1 MNQIFQV
8 TGMTCSACSA
18 YVEKCV
24 GKLSGV
30 HTVQV
35 NLLANKMKVDYDQ
48 TKLTAEEIIQ
58 AVVAAGYGASLLQEN
73 TTKQKTSPVQ
83 TAEKETDAMK
93 FRLIVSVIF
102 MLPLFYLCMGHM
114 LHWPL
119 PDLFTAH
126 ENVLILV
133 FTQFL
138 LCLPIVAVNH
148 KYFVNGFRN
157 LWKRS
162 PNMDSLIAIGSSAAV
177 IYGIF
182 AIYRIGYALGH
193 GDMESVH
200 QYAMDVYFETGAMI
214 LTLITL
220 GKYLEARSKGKTSE
234 AITKLM
240 DLTPETAVIET
251 AEGEKEIPV
260 AELQIGDIIIV
271 RPGQRVPADGII
283 TEGSSWVD
291 ESALTGE
298 SIPVAKQVGD
308 RVTGAA
314 INQNGYFKFRAE
326 NVGSDTVLSQI
337 IRLVEEASSSKAP
350 IAKLA
355 DQVSGIFVPIVIAIA
370 VAAFV
375 IWLLC
380 GYSFAFAMSIGI
392 SVLVISCPCALGLAT
407 PTAIMVGTGKGA
419 ENGILVKSAE
429 ALETAHKINTVVL
442 DKTGTVTEGKPHVT
456 DLLPCDT
463 LEEDQ
468 LLQIAASLEKW
479 SEHPLGDAIV
489 EKAEERNLPL
499 LPAENFQS
507 VSGRGIR
514 AEIDGQNYCA
524 GNKAFLTENDISI
537 PAWQEEKAQKMAD
550 EGKTPL
556 FFVKESQ
563 LLGVIGVADV
573 VKQNSALA
581 VSELKHMGIDVI
593 MLTGDNERT
602 AKAIQKQVGI
612 GRVISQVMP
621 QDKETEIRKL
631 QTEGKTVAMVGD
643 GINDAPALARAD
655 VGIAIGAG
663 TDIAIESADI
673 VLMKS
678 DLLEVV
684 TAIRLSKAVIRNIKQ
699 NLFWALIYNAIG
711 IPLAAGVFYS
721 MLHWKLNPMFGA
733 AAMSLSSVC
742 VVSNALR
749 LKLFHVNYKKEKGEN
764 AMEKK
769 LLIEGMSC
777 HHCSGRVEAVLNAL
791 EGVSATVDLETK
803 TATVTMSKPVSDE
816 ILIKTVTD
824 AGYTV
829 TEIR

>member
-1 MNQIFQV
+1 MNQTFHV

-24 GKLSGV
+24 SKLSGV
-30 HTVQV
+30 QRVQV
-35 NLLANKMKVDYDQ
+35 NLLANKMQVEYEETQ
-48 TKLTAEEIIQ
+48 VTAEEIIR
-58 AVVAAGYGASLLQEN
+58 AVVAAGYGASILSDPS
-73 TTKQKTSPVQ
+73 TKQKASPVQ
-83 TAEKETDAMK
+83 TAEKETDSMK
-93 FRLIVSVIF
+93 FRLIVSVVF

-119 PDLFTAH
+119 PGLFTAH
-126 ENVLILV
+126 ENTLILV

-138 LCLPIVAVNH
+138 LCLPILIVNK
-148 KYFVNGFRN
+148 KYFVNGFKN

-177 IYGIF
+177 LYGIF
-182 AIYRIGYALGH
+182 VIYRISYALGH
-193 GDMESVH
+193 GDMATVH
-200 QYAMDVYFETGAMI
+200 QYGMDVYFETGGMI

-240 DLTPETAVIET
+240 DLTPDTAVIET
-251 AEGEKEIPV
+251 AGGEKEIPV
-260 AELQIGDIIIV
+260 AELQIGDVVIV
-271 RPGQRVPADGII
+271 RPGQRVPADGVIV
-283 TEGSSWVD
+283 EGSSAVD

-298 SIPVAKQVGD
+298 SLPVEKKVSD
-308 RVTGAA
+308 HVTGAS

-326 NVGSDTVLSQI
+326 KVGSDTALSQI

-355 DQVSGIFVPIVIAIA
+355 DQVSGIFVPAVIGIA
-370 VAAFV
+370 MVSFV

-380 GYSFAFAMSIGI
+380 GYSFEFAMSIGI

-419 ENGILVKSAE
+419 ENGILIKSAE
-429 ALETAHKINTVVL
+429 ALETAHKINTIVL
-442 DKTGTVTEGKPHVT
+442 DKTGTVTEGKPRVT
-456 DLLPCDT
+456 DIVP
-463 LEEDQ
+463 EEGIEERNF
-468 LLQIAASLEKW
+468 LQIAASIENL
-479 SEHPLGDAIV
+479 SQHPLADAIV
-489 EKAEERNLPL
+489 QKAEQEQLSL
-499 LPAENFQS
+499 LPAEHFQS
-507 VSGRGIR
+507 VSGRGIL
-514 AEIDGQNYCA
+514 AEIEGQKYCA
-524 GNKAFLTENDISI
+524 GNKAFLTENNIFL
-537 PAWQEEKAQKMAD
+537 PQQQEEKAQKMSD

-556 FFVKESQ
+556 FFAKEHQ
-563 LLGVIGVADV
+563 LIGIIAVADV
-573 VKQNSALA
+573 VKQNSAQA
-581 VSELKHMGIDVI
+581 VTQLKRMGIDVV

-612 GRVISQVMP
+612 DRVIAQVMP
-621 QDKETEIRKL
+621 QDKEAEIRKL
-631 QTEGKTVAMVGD
+631 QTEGKTVGMVGD

-655 VGIAIGAG
+655 VGIAIGTG

-678 DLLEVV
+678 DLLETV

-699 NLFWALIYNAIG
+699 NLFWALIYNSIG
-711 IPLAAGVFYS
+711 IPLAAGVFYT

-749 LKLFHVNYKKEKGEN
+749 LKLFHANHKEEKGDCK
-764 AMEKK
+764 MEKK
-769 LLIEGMSC
+769 MLIEGMSC
-777 HHCSGRVEAVLNAL
+777 HHCSGRVETVLNAL
-791 EGVSATVDLETK
+791 DGVSATVDLQTK
-803 TATVTMSKPVSDE
+803 TATVIMSKPVADD
-816 ILIKTVTD
+816 ILVKTVTD